1 MANFQQQL
9 EKTKQLQPEKVSKA
23 LFQFIRSIEKQI
35 LDKNKEQIFEKSQ
48 DIHGQAIGFYSYAT
62 EQITK
67 GRKKAGEPFDGQDS
81 GDFFN
86 KMYMQEVS
94 GVIRFGSTS
103 PHYADILKSKSWL
116 SKDIL
121 GLTDENLNQLIE
133 AELTPFIIS
142 HYRNTLGI

>member
-1 MANFQQQL
+1 MANFNTHI
-9 EKTKQLQPEKVSKA
+9 EKAKQLQLDKVSKA

-35 LDKNKEQIFEKSQ
+35 LDKNKEQLFEKSQ

-67 GRKKAGEPFDGQDS
+67 GRKKQGEPFDAKDS

-86 KMYMQEVS
+86 KMYLQEVS

-116 SKDIL
+116 STDIL

-133 AELTPFIIS
+133 TELKPFIIS
-142 HYRNTLGI
+142 HYRKILEI